1 MQKGRCNM
9 TIELGLLI
17 TILTAVIAVLGY
29 LLNKRNQELNKH
41 REIKKDATIE
51 AEMRVTLS
59 HISKGVEDIKVDI
72 RSTKDQMNSFSRDLV
87 RVEESVKSAH
97 KRIDNMEGK

>member
-1 MQKGRCNM
+1 M
-9 TIELGLLI
+9 TIELGMLL
-17 TILTAVIAVLGY
+17 TILSAAIAVLGF
-29 LLNKRNQELNKH
+29 LLNKKNQQLSQH

-72 RSTKDQMNSFSRDLV
+72 RSTKDQVNTFGRDLV
-87 RVEESVKSAH
+87 RVEELAKSAH
-97 KRIDNMEGK
+97 KRIDKLEGKQNEN